1 MVHMNDG
8 NALNCPVHL
17 CKELQGIWSV
27 GEGDDYLCDL
37 YCTFP
42 LKSTWEK
49 SMVTIR
55 AYLRQQVRPEG
66 FRAFGYSLK

>member
-1 MVHMNDG
+1 MNDG

-37 YCTFP
+37 YCTIP
-42 LKSTWEK
+42 LKSTWGRN
-49 SMVTIR
+49 MVTIR
-55 AYLRQQVRPEG
+55 AY
-66 FRAFGYSLK
+66 Y